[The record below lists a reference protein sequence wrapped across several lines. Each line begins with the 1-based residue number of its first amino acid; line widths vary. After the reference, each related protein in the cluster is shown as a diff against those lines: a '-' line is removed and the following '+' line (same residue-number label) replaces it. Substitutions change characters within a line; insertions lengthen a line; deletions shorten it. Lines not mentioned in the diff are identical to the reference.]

1 MSQRSVTVL
10 GVDEAGRGSFAG
22 PLVVAGVCIDE
33 QMEHYLLKEQI
44 IIRDSKTM
52 SEIQREKTFQVL
64 HHLTIPTFVS
74 IISVEDI
81 NTYGIGWANYEGI
94 KRVQGQALHK
104 PIKEIVVDGR
114 FPLAKIAVP
123 GLTIRCQV
131 DADATEAPV
140 MLAGIVAKVTRDR
153 IMKQLHQEYPVY
165 EWEKNKGYGT
175 FVHRNMIKEY
185 GLCVYHR
192 VAFIH

>member
-94 KRVQGQALHK
+94 KRVQGLALHK
-104 PIKEIVVDGR
+104 PIKETVVDGK

-131 DADATEAPV
+131 NADATEVPV